1 MTDKTWKFSA
11 VIDPDGDLSLEWYS
25 SKSDVVTVCFSKG
38 KRPTVSWS
46 ALIDSV
52 SHHGCV
58 VSGSLHI
65 ERD

>member
-1 MTDKTWKFSA
+1 MTDKTWEFSA

-25 SKSDVVTVCFSKG
+25 SKRDVVAVCFSKG
-38 KRPTVSWS
+38 KSPTVSWS